1 MDELSFVN
9 PVEVF
14 KNDDFGE
21 VRVVMINGEP
31 WFVAADVCD
40 AFGETN
46 RNRAMQSLDADEKGY
61 TQMTT
66 PGGMQQMSIVNEPG
80 LYALLFVMQPKKAR
94 GVTDEYIEERERK
107 LKSYKRWVT
116 HEVLPSVRK
125 HGGYLTPDT
134 IEKVL
139 SDPDTIIRLA
149 TDLKAERQKRL
160 EAEKQRDILLHVQKT
175 YTTTEIAKELG
186 MKSAQALNNW
196 LVKMKIQFKQNG
208 TWVLYS
214 EYADLGY
221 TEIKQNVLESGRIVY
236 DRRWTNYGR
245 AFILELWEENGN
257 GISDDD

>member
-1 MDELSFVN
+1 MDELSVVN
-9 PVEVF
+9 KEQRCAEIQVF
-14 KNDDFGE
+14 TSELFGNIRIIME
-21 VRVVMINGEP
+21 DGKP
-31 WFVAADVCD
+31 LFCGKDVAEALGYSDTAKAIRMHCKGVAELSTPTAGGVQKMKYIPEGDLYRLIAHSQLPD
-40 AFGETN
+40 A
-46 RNRAMQSLDADEKGY
+46 
-61 TQMTT
+61 
-66 PGGMQQMSIVNEPG
+66 
-80 LYALLFVMQPKKAR
+80 
-94 GVTDEYIEERERK
+94 ERFE
-107 LKSYKRWVT
+107 SWVFD
-116 HEVLPSVRK
+116 EVLPTIRE
-125 HGGYLTPDT
+125 HGGYLTTDT

-236 DRRWTNYGR
+236 DRRWTHYGR
-245 AFILELWEENGN
+245 AFILKLWEENGN

>member
-1 MDELSFVN
+1 MDELSVVN
-9 PVEVF
+9 KEQRCDEIQVF
-14 KNDDFGE
+14 TSELFGNIRIIMKDGKPLFCGKD
-21 VRVVMINGEP
+21 VAVALGYSNFRDALSRHCKGVVKRDSLTKGGIQSVSYIPEGDLYRLIAHSQLP
-31 WFVAADVCD
+31 D
-40 AFGETN
+40 A
-46 RNRAMQSLDADEKGY
+46 
-61 TQMTT
+61 
-66 PGGMQQMSIVNEPG
+66 
-80 LYALLFVMQPKKAR
+80 
-94 GVTDEYIEERERK
+94 ERFE
-107 LKSYKRWVT
+107 SWVFD
-116 HEVLPSVRK
+116 EVLPTIRE

-214 EYADLGY
+214 QYADLGY

-245 AFILELWEENGN
+245 VFILKLWEENGN

>member
-1 MDELSFVN
+1 MDELSVVN
-9 PVEVF
+9 KEQRCDEIQVF
-14 KNDDFGE
+14 TSELFGNIRIIMEDGKPLFCGSDVAKALGYSNAPDALTRHCRYIVKRDTPTAQGNLSSMSYIPESDLYRLSAHSKLSSAEKFESWVFDD
-21 VRVVMINGEP
+21 
-31 WFVAADVCD
+31 
-40 AFGETN
+40 
-46 RNRAMQSLDADEKGY
+46 
-61 TQMTT
+61 
-66 PGGMQQMSIVNEPG
+66 
-80 LYALLFVMQPKKAR
+80 
-94 GVTDEYIEERERK
+94 
-107 LKSYKRWVT
+107 
-116 HEVLPSVRK
+116 VLPTIRK

-245 AFILELWEENGN
+245 AFILKLWEENGN

>member
-1 MDELSFVN
+1 MDELSVVN
-9 PVEVF
+9 KEQRCDEIQVF
-14 KNDDFGE
+14 TSELFGNIRIIME
-21 VRVVMINGEP
+21 DGKPLFCGSDVAKALGYAKPQNAISMHCKGALKRGTPTNGGNQTMLYIPEGDLYRLIAHSQLP
-31 WFVAADVCD
+31 D
-40 AFGETN
+40 A
-46 RNRAMQSLDADEKGY
+46 
-61 TQMTT
+61 
-66 PGGMQQMSIVNEPG
+66 
-80 LYALLFVMQPKKAR
+80 
-94 GVTDEYIEERERK
+94 ERFE
-107 LKSYKRWVT
+107 SWVFD
-116 HEVLPSVRK
+116 EVLPTIRER
-125 HGGYLTPDT
+125 GGYLTPDT

-214 EYADLGY
+214 QYADLGY